1 MRVDCFAFLASS
13 CRAIRRA
20 VLISFIVLLPL
31 LVPVSAYELAQPVAE
46 DAELEARVMALA
58 RDLRCLVCQ
67 NESIA
72 ESRAPLAVD
81 LRAQVREQLGSG
93 KSEREVLDFLVSRYG
108 DFVLYRPP
116 FRASTALL
124 WLGPALFLFG
134 GVGWLLL
141 RLRKRAEEPVP
152 QLSDEERRRAR
163 ALLEGA
169 TSDSREQKQ

>member
-1 MRVDCFAFLASS
+1 MPVERMSVFAKLRRLAVIASF
-13 CRAIRRA
+13 A
-20 VLISFIVLLPL
+20 LIAP
-31 LVPVSAYELAQPVAE
+31 SAQLFASDIAQPMA
-46 DAELEARVMALA
+46 DDPELEARVMALS

-81 LRAQVREQLGSG
+81 LRAQVREQLGAG
-93 KSEREVLDFLVSRYG
+93 RSEAEVLDFLVSRYG

-124 WLGPALFLFG
+124 WLGPAFLLFG
-134 GVGWLLL
+134 GVGWLLF
-141 RLRKRAEEPVP
+141 RLRRRADEPVA

-169 TSDSREQKQ
+169 PSDSQEQQP

>member
-1 MRVDCFAFLASS
+1 MRVERGVAAVWL
-13 CRAIRRA
+13 RR
-20 VLISFIVLLPL
+20 VLLL
-31 LVPVSAYELAQPVAE
+31 FALVMPAVGQADAEVARPMVE
-46 DAELEARVMALA
+46 DRELEARVMALA

-81 LRAQVREQLGSG
+81 LRAQVREQLGAG
-93 KSEREVLDFLVSRYG
+93 KSEAEVLDFLVARYG

-116 FRASTALL
+116 FKASTALL
-124 WLGPALFLFG
+124 WLGPALFLFA

-141 RLRKRAEEPVP
+141 RLRRRAGEPDP
-152 QLSDEERRRAR
+152 QLSDAERRRAR

-169 TSDSREQKQ
+169 PSDSQEPHS

>member
-1 MRVDCFAFLASS
+1 MQVDRLDVCAAL
-13 CRAIRRA
+13 RRA
-20 VLISFIVLLPL
+20 TAIALFTLIAPFGSI
-31 LVPVSAYELAQPVAE
+31 SASDVAQPMA
-46 DAELEARVMALA
+46 DDPELEARVMALA

-81 LRAQVREQLGSG
+81 LRAQVREQLGAG
-93 KSEREVLDFLVSRYG
+93 KSEADVLDFLVSRYG
-108 DFVLYRPP
+108 DFVLYKPP

-124 WLGPALFLFG
+124 WLGPGFLLLG
-134 GVGWLLL
+134 GVGWLLF
-141 RLRKRAEEPVP
+141 RLRRRAEEPLP

-169 TSDSREQKQ
+169 PTDSQEQQP